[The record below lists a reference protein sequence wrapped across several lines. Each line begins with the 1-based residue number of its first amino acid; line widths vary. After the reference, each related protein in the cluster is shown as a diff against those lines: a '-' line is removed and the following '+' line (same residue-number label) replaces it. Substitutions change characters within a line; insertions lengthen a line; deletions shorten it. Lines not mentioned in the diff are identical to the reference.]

1 MKPGLKLL
9 EFRLFSLIIAGIFL
23 GLTMYAAD
31 EAQPSR
37 STAMQKILEQ
47 RKAGFE
53 LKTDGLKKL
62 HYEDLKEV
70 EKLTKFE
77 KYRLPPPVGSDV
89 FSYEVWRA
97 PETDCYLIIKTG
109 GEAGV
114 LEVYGVGC
122 LEKRTAT
129 R

>member
-1 MKPGLKLL
+1 MKTGLKLL
-9 EFRLFSLIIAGIFL
+9 EFRLFSLIITGIFP

-37 STAMQKILEQ
+37 STEMQKIIEQ

-77 KYRLPPPVGSDV
+77 KYRLPPPVGLDF

-97 PETDCYLIIKTG
+97 PESDCYLIIKTG

-114 LEVYGVGC
+114 LEVYRVGC
-122 LEKRTAT
+122 LEKGAVT